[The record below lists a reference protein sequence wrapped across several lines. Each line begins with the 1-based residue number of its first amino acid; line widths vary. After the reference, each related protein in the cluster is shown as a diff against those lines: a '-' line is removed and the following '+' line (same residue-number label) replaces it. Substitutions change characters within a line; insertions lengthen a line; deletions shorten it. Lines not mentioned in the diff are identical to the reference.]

1 MPVGGMKA
9 ETCTL
14 PPPSTSASSALLAE
28 PVPSMLRVRTRR
40 GRTDEGGDVG
50 EDGLE
55 EKSSKIGGIRQ
66 SAKDSGER
74 GGVPQGCVRK
84 GNRWFNRPCIPS
96 SSAKRKRRLRFKCQG
111 IHSSSAGRFTF
122 QRHYIHYKTLK
133 YRVCYRKH
141 EARGEILGQGKDLLQ
156 RRCDAV
162 EG

>member
-1 MPVGGMKA
+1 MPLGGMKA

-66 SAKDSGER
+66 SAKESGER
-74 GGVPQGCVRK
+74 GGG
-84 GNRWFNRPCIPS
+84 G
-96 SSAKRKRRLRFKCQG
+96 G
-111 IHSSSAGRFTF
+111 TAGE
-122 QRHYIHYKTLK
+122 YP
-133 YRVCYRKH
+133 
-141 EARGEILGQGKDLLQ
+141 EGE
-156 RRCDAV
+156 
-162 EG
+162 